1 MKKIIITNKRNQG
14 LSAVLHES
22 VNQTDKILIFTHSF
36 KSDKDT
42 DYVAVDFAKTVCAE
56 GYAFLRFDFWGS
68 GESDGDFEES
78 SVNTQIDDLK
88 DVIEYI
94 KTQGYSNICLVG
106 LSLGTTISI
115 MAYDDAIR
123 CMILWSPS
131 FHLISRH
138 ERYRDE
144 INEKGYVIEE
154 NGLTGKEFKI
164 GKMMWQDFK
173 DVNPVLSLNKIKCP
187 VLTIVGSEDDSI
199 ELDKTRKYLDMILAE
214 QELVVIDGGGH
225 DFLIEE
231 AKKELLQ
238 ISSNFIKK
246 YL

>member
-1 MKKIIITNKRNQG
+1 M
-14 LSAVLHES
+14 
-22 VNQTDKILIFTHSF
+22 
-36 KSDKDT
+36 
-42 DYVAVDFAKTVCAE
+42 
-56 GYAFLRFDFWGS
+56 
-68 GESDGDFEES
+68 
-78 SVNTQIDDLK
+78 
-88 DVIEYI
+88 
-94 KTQGYSNICLVG
+94 
-106 LSLGTTISI
+106 
-115 MAYDDAIR
+115 
-123 CMILWSPS
+123 
-131 FHLISRH
+131 
-138 ERYRDE
+138 
-144 INEKGYVIEE
+144 EE
-154 NGLTGKEFKI
+154 NGITGKKFKI

-173 DVNPVLSLNKIKCP
+173 DVNPILSLNKIKCP